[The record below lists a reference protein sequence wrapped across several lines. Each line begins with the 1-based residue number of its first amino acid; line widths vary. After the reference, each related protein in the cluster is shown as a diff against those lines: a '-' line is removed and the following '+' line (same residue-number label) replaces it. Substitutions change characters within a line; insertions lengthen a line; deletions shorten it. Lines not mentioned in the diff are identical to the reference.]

1 MRDVNREMRRTFRAV
16 LETPNGAVCVD
27 VTLRGRRAG
36 LDELTPDIHGLLDMA
51 YPGVWVDNGTT
62 CELQEGETEYE

>member
-1 MRDVNREMRRTFRAV
+1 MKDVLREMRRTFRAV

-36 LDELTPDIHGLLDMA
+36 LAELEAPIHALLDMS

-62 CELQEGETEYE
+62 RELMEGGE

>member
-1 MRDVNREMRRTFRAV
+1 MRDVNREMRRTYRAV

-36 LDELTPDIHGLLDMA
+36 LAELEPTIHELLDA
-51 YPGVWVDNGTT
+51 RYVGVWVDNGTT
-62 CELQEGETEYE
+62 RELTEGGR